1 MIPYNNVTI
10 FVSLSWKIYILVHY
24 QHFED
29 RQVNIYKVNIN
40 INFSIFISCNKNETN
55 IPLFQFQ
62 MMYLNYFLNKIVQR
76 IKNFFSKKPLCKYNN
91 NNGEG
96 LAVLL
101 LFLLCTPTVFLM
113 YPHRYQLDCEMLWV
127 THDPGNYSDLRR

>member
-40 INFSIFISCNKNETN
+40 VNFSIFISCSKMKKT
-55 IPLFQFQ
+55 FHFFSFK
-62 MMYLNYFLNKIVQR
+62 MMYLNYFLNKIVQK

-127 THDPGNYSDLRR
+127 TSSWKLSRPS

>member
-1 MIPYNNVTI
+1 M
-10 FVSLSWKIYILVHY
+10 
-24 QHFED
+24 Q
-29 RQVNIYKVNIN
+29 Q
-40 INFSIFISCNKNETN
+40 NEKN

-91 NNGEG
+91 NNGVG

-101 LFLLCTPTVFLM
+101 LFLCTPTVFLV
-113 YPHRYQLDCEMLWV
+113 YPGINWTVRCCGSH
-127 THDPGNYSDLRR
+127 HPGNYPDLRR

>member
-1 MIPYNNVTI
+1 MKVVIVVKYCHNDIIPKITNKEQTYKMIPYNNVTI

-62 MMYLNYFLNKIVQR
+62 MMYLNYFLNKIVKR
-76 IKNFFSKKPLCKYNN
+76 IKNLFSKKKHCASIIIIIISI
-91 NNGEG
+91 G
-96 LAVLL
+96 L
-101 LFLLCTPTVFLM
+101 
-113 YPHRYQLDCEMLWV
+113 
-127 THDPGNYSDLRR
+127 

>member
-40 INFSIFISCNKNETN
+40 INFSIFISFNKMKN

-76 IKNFFSKKPLCKYNN
+76 IKHLFSKKTLCKYNNN

-101 LFLLCTPTVFLM
+101 CYFCCVHQLFF
-113 YPHRYQLDCEMLWV
+113 
-127 THDPGNYSDLRR
+127 

>member
-1 MIPYNNVTI
+1 M
-10 FVSLSWKIYILVHY
+10 
-24 QHFED
+24 Q
-29 RQVNIYKVNIN
+29 Q
-40 INFSIFISCNKNETN
+40 NEKN

-76 IKNFFSKKPLCKYNN
+76 IKNLFSKKTLCKYNNN

-127 THDPGNYSDLRR
+127 THDPGNYPDLRR

>member
-40 INFSIFISCNKNETN
+40 VNFSIFILFNKMKKT
-55 IPLFQFQ
+55 FH
-62 MMYLNYFLNKIVQR
+62 
-76 IKNFFSKKPLCKYNN
+76 FFSFK
-91 NNGEG
+91 
-96 LAVLL
+96 
-101 LFLLCTPTVFLM
+101 
-113 YPHRYQLDCEMLWV
+113 
-127 THDPGNYSDLRR
+127 

>member
-40 INFSIFISCNKNETN
+40 INFSIFISCNKMKKT
-55 IPLFQFQ
+55 FH
-62 MMYLNYFLNKIVQR
+62 
-76 IKNFFSKKPLCKYNN
+76 FFSFK
-91 NNGEG
+91 
-96 LAVLL
+96 
-101 LFLLCTPTVFLM
+101 
-113 YPHRYQLDCEMLWV
+113 
-127 THDPGNYSDLRR
+127 